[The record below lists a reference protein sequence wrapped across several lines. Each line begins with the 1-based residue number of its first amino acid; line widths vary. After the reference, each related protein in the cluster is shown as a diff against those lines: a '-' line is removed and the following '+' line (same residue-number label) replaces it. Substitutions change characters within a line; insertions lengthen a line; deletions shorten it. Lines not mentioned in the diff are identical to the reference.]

1 MKYLKSLKERLL
13 ENQMHNLAIKHNV
26 EVKDEDVDKLGFQLK
41 DLEGEEAESKF
52 KEYYNISDSEET
64 ETEEVAEESGQ
75 DEIVEEP
82 EQ

>member
-13 ENQMHNLAIKHNV
+13 ENQMYNLATKHGV
-26 EVKDEDVDKLGFQLK
+26 EVKDEDVEKLGFQLK

-52 KEYYNISDSEET
+52 KEYYNISDKEET
-64 ETEEVAEESGQ
+64 EETTTEESGQ
-75 DEIVEEP
+75 EEIVEEP